1 MKCTIT
7 LKKKEMGNIFDDAD
21 DIIKNQIRIE
31 KALDKALE
39 DLTDLENTNKDK
51 ILENNIKILSESKM
65 KIVWKKKK

>member
-1 MKCTIT
+1 MRSLMKCTIT
-7 LKKKEMGNIFDDAD
+7 LNIKEMGNIFDDVD

-39 DLTDLENTNKDK
+39 DLTDSENKNLYK
-51 ILENNIKILSESKM
+51 SKM

>member
-7 LKKKEMGNIFDDAD
+7 LKKKEMGNIFDDVD

-39 DLTDLENTNKDK
+39 DLTDSENKNLYK
-51 ILENNIKILSESKM
+51 SKM